1 MMKTSTTI
9 LVFGIY
15 VLVIGLIL
23 IFVPNILLGLFML
36 PAANEVWV
44 RVLGILAVALSTYY
58 LQAYRDMNTDFFL
71 MTIRGRVIFAIS
83 IIVLALMTP
92 NHLPLIGF
100 ALVDL
105 LGAAW
110 TWYAS
115 QQEMKARA

>member
-15 VLVIGLIL
+15 VLAVGLIL
-23 IFVPNILLGLFML
+23 TFVPNILLGLFML
-36 PAANEVWV
+36 PSANEVWV
-44 RVLGILAVALSTYY
+44 RVLGILAIALSTYY
-58 LQAYRDMNTDFFL
+58 IQAYRDMNTDFYI
-71 MTIRGRVIFAIS
+71 MTIRGRVLFAVA

-110 TWYAS
+110 TWYAN
-115 QQEMKARA
+115 QQEVKARA